1 MRILPC
7 ATRCALS
14 GRKFTA
20 FFACALWLNSAT
32 AWAETAAE
40 RTVPF
45 TLPQARIVAG
55 QAIENGDGKLAVL
68 LARGLLKA
76 DPQDPYAL
84 FILARGL
91 EMQKHHGAGRRAAGR
106 AFRASEKD
114 ADRFIAA
121 QMAARMAYAD
131 RRYGLAQYWLRRSLD
146 PAPTEALKEQAVADF
161 RRVRREN
168 PWNTRYRIT
177 VQPSDNI
184 NSGTDNPYFLVDGLP
199 WYGVHSAEAMA
210 LSGTEIRL
218 EARSSYRL
226 REDKL
231 SATRLTGELSTRRV
245 RLSQEAKA
253 AAPDADGDDF
263 SSTRA
268 EFGVDHRWAV
278 GGDAGANGVAGVTA
292 ALGQV
297 WYGGE
302 TSYTYGNVGL
312 SHSFA
317 LGENS
322 LLSVRAE
329 YERREDATAYF
340 ARSDHMQLRGDFR
353 HRLPQAAA
361 LSMGLIL
368 DRADSDR
375 GNVDVLHRTAYVSYD
390 FGDVTGPVDLRLT
403 LGARNTDYPRYFI
416 GFFEAPG
423 GRQDDAVFASLD
435 ITFSEI
441 DYAGFVPRVTLLT
454 QSTTSNIS
462 RFETR
467 STALSFGIESKF

>member
-1 MRILPC
+1 MRM
-7 ATRCALS
+7 RQS
-14 GRKFTA
+14 VVR
-20 FFACALWLNSAT
+20 SAHNLL
-32 AWAETAAE
+32 TAAALAGAVFAGSVAAQDRGGGDE
-40 RTVPF
+40 VTL
-45 TLPQARIVAG
+45 TLPQVRAVAREAV
-55 QAIENGDGKLAVL
+55 QNGDGKLAVL
-68 LARGLLKA
+68 MARGLLQA

-106 AFRASEKD
+106 AFSASEKD
-114 ADRFIAA
+114 ADRFMAA

-146 PAPTEALKEQAVADF
+146 PAPTEALKEQAISDF
-161 RRVRREN
+161 RRVRQEN

-177 VQPSDNI
+177 VQPTDNV
-184 NSGTDNPYFLVDGLP
+184 NSGTENPYFVVDGLP
-199 WYGVHSAEAMA
+199 WYGVHSPAAMA

-226 REDKL
+226 REDQA
-231 SATRLTGELSTRRV
+231 SATRLTGEFVTKRV
-245 RLSQEAKA
+245 RLSQEAKD
-253 AAPDADGDDF
+253 AAPGADGDDF
-263 SSTRA
+263 ASTRA
-268 EFGVDHRWAV
+268 EIGVDHRWAA
-278 GGDAGANGVAGVTA
+278 GGDARANGVVGVTA
-292 ALGQV
+292 AVGQA

-302 TSYTYGNVGL
+302 TSYAYGNVGL
-312 SHSFA
+312 NRSFT

-329 YERREDATAYF
+329 YERREDAVAYF
-340 ARSDHMQLRGDFR
+340 ARSDHVQLRGDFR

-454 QSTTSNIS
+454 QRTSSNIS
-462 RFETR
+462 RFETS